1 MDGGILFSAIVESLR
16 SRKDKTIAITLGTSE
31 VSPDKAGKLFNT
43 NGHIVTCYLSI
54 KEQITDSEKEII
66 DSIEAPPQGKSPS
79 QRMRNTLFV
88 LWQQKPEGYE
98 DFNLFYLR
106 EMEKMIDHIKL
117 KLTP

>member
-1 MDGGILFSAIVESLR
+1 MEGGILFPAIVESLR

-31 VSPDKAGKLFNT
+31 VTPDKAGKLFNT
-43 NGHIVTCYLSI
+43 NGHSVTCYLSV
-54 KEQITDSEKEII
+54 KEMITDSEKEII
-66 DSIEAPPQGKSPS
+66 DSIESPAPGKSPS

-106 EMEKMIDHIKL
+106 KMEAMIDHIKT